1 MKYVTHGEQSM
12 WTAPTRSLSESTAEP
27 RQMIVSGQHQF
38 GAGLADHIIALPQY
52 ASGETAAAS
61 YLYRQPRV
69 PRLQGG
75 RPVSG
80 PLGP

>member
-1 MKYVTHGEQSM
+1 M

-38 GAGLADHIIALPQY
+38 GAGLADRIIALPQD

-75 RPVSG
+75 PAGFRSARPVIDNHG
-80 PLGP
+80 DFQ